1 LPPRPNPFAGRGY
14 LDAELYDELIY
25 ETVPATLRPE
35 DRNSMAFSIET
46 RSPFLDFRLAEFA
59 FSLPSKHKI
68 RDGLGKWT
76 IREGMKGI
84 LPELVRTRRDKQG
97 FNAPTVHWFRGE
109 TGRMV
114 RDILASASARQR
126 GILKTE
132 HVLRCFDEHAA
143 GAANHY
149 MAIWQWLNLEL
160 WMRQSFDRVSDA
172 QLTAHVP
179 RA

>member
-1 LPPRPNPFAGRGY
+1 
-14 LDAELYDELIY
+14 
-25 ETVPATLRPE
+25 
-35 DRNSMAFSIET
+35 
-46 RSPFLDFRLAEFA
+46 
-59 FSLPSKHKI
+59 
-68 RDGLGKWT
+68 
-76 IREGMKGI
+76 MKGI

-114 RDILASASARQR
+114 RDILASVSARQR